1 MRQALKLY
9 TTIRKNQFIM
19 AAVIGM
25 ILIIL
30 SVGSFMLIPGMP
42 NQDIADALGP
52 ELVVIWLIIAII
64 VFLND
69 QSRRLDTWLYTQ
81 NISRGQLFLTRVI
94 LLVVLPIMVANV
106 VDIGLT
112 AALQPHTLLDALN
125 VDITV
130 SANIFFMSSLFV
142 IIATII
148 GPNWLKA
155 AGTIFTLGLLALAG
169 PTIKL
174 FFKSISSSMTSHFE
188 GVMQPI
194 ITMVVALFIFAVGH
208 YLAQNISDD
217 TVDEAVR
224 VHYLKWPIVIFVF
237 IATLMKTMSSPG
249 RSSVNG
255 FLLGLVLP
263 IILAIV
269 TFIFVFKPTFKVTW
283 DK

>member
-9 TTIRKNQFIM
+9 TTIRKNQFMM

-25 ILIIL
+25 ILIVL
-30 SVGSFMLIPGMP
+30 SVGSVMLIPGMP

-52 ELVVIWLIIAII
+52 ELIVVWLIIAVI

-69 QSRRLDTWLYTQ
+69 QSRRLDTWLYTK

-94 LLVVLPIMVANV
+94 LLVVLPIMAANV
-106 VDIGLT
+106 VDLGLT
-112 AALQPHTLLDALN
+112 AALQPHTLIEALN
-125 VDITV
+125 IDSTV
-130 SANIFFMSSLFV
+130 SANVFFMSSLFV

-155 AGTIFTLGLLALAG
+155 AGTIFTLGLVVLAG
-169 PTIKL
+169 PTVAL
-174 FFKSISSSMTSHFE
+174 FFKNISSVTSPFE
-188 GVMQPI
+188 GFIQPVV
-194 ITMVVALFIFAVGH
+194 TMLAALFIFAVGH

-237 IATLMKTMSSPG
+237 VVTLMKTMSSSG
-249 RSSVNG
+249 RNSIDG

-263 IILAIV
+263 IILAVV

>member
-1 MRQALKLY
+1 MRQAFKLY
-9 TTIRKNQFIM
+9 TTIRKNQFMM

-30 SVGSFMLIPGMP
+30 SVGSVMLIPGMP
-42 NQDIADALGP
+42 NQDIENALGP
-52 ELVVIWLIIAII
+52 ELIVIWLIIAVI

-94 LLVVLPIMVANV
+94 LLIVLPITVANV
-106 VDIGLT
+106 VDLGLT
-112 AALQPHTLLDALN
+112 AALQPHVLIEALN
-125 VDITV
+125 IDITV
-130 SANIFFMSSLFV
+130 SANVFFMSSLFV

-155 AGTIFTLGLLALAG
+155 AGTIFTLGLIFLAG
-169 PTIKL
+169 PTIAS
-174 FFKSISSSMTSHFE
+174 FFKSISSVTSHFE
-188 GVMQPI
+188 GFVQPI
-194 ITMVVALFIFAVGH
+194 ITVLAALLLFTIGH

-237 IATLMKTMSSPG
+237 IAALMRTMSSPG
-249 RSSVNG
+249 RGSVDG

-263 IILAIV
+263 IILTVV
-269 TFIFVFKPTFKVTW
+269 TFILVFKPTFKVTW

>member
-1 MRQALKLY
+1 MRQAFKLY
-9 TTIRKNQFIM
+9 TTIRKNQFMM

-30 SVGSFMLIPGMP
+30 SVGSVMLIPGMP
-42 NQDIADALGP
+42 NQDIENALGP
-52 ELVVIWLIIAII
+52 ELIVIWLIIAVI

-94 LLVVLPIMVANV
+94 LLIVLPIMVANV
-106 VDIGLT
+106 VDLGLT
-112 AALQPHTLLDALN
+112 AALQPHVLIEALN
-125 VDITV
+125 IDITV
-130 SANIFFMSSLFV
+130 SANVFFMSSLFV
-142 IIATII
+142 IIATVI

-155 AGTIFTLGLLALAG
+155 AGTIFTLGLIFLAG
-169 PTIKL
+169 PTIAS
-174 FFKSISSSMTSHFE
+174 FFKSISSVTSHFE
-188 GVMQPI
+188 GFVQPI
-194 ITMVVALFIFAVGH
+194 ITVLAALLLFTIGH

-237 IATLMKTMSSPG
+237 IATLMRTMSSPG
-249 RSSVNG
+249 RGSVDG

-263 IILAIV
+263 IILTVV
-269 TFIFVFKPTFKVTW
+269 TFILVFKPTFKVTW